1 MSIDPIADPSTSTAS
16 ASKSNIT
23 KTVTSKGTLSTL
35 VSPAT
40 HLQWKINEK
49 CLCYHGPLIYEAKIL
64 KIRNFTPE
72 DTENGEIGPNFLV
85 HYKGWK
91 QTWDEWVTE
100 QRILKLDEA
109 GIAKQK
115 ALSQSA
121 LAAQHAGANAA
132 AGKMKDLSGKTTLGN
147 PAGSSASA
155 GGSTRSGI
163 RKEGT
168 RGTKRTRE
176 EDDGHNARR
185 AEMKLNVP
193 EVLKVFLVDDW
204 EAVTKNHQLVTLPR
218 SPTVRQILNQFED
231 HVKSTTTSL
240 PTPALLTHTIC
251 SGLQIYFDRS
261 CGMSLLY
268 RFERYQ
274 YAEVRK
280 KYITGPQVKIEE
292 SSDIEMSSI
301 YGGEHLLRM
310 LVSLP
315 QMVANS
321 QMDAESISL
330 VKEYVNE
337 LLRYLESNKD
347 DIFQREYDT
356 PSESYGNT
364 VRS

>member
-1 MSIDPIADPSTSTAS
+1 MSADPVVDPSTSTAG
-16 ASKSNIT
+16 ASKSNVIKST
-23 KTVTSKGTLSTL
+23 TSRSTVSTL
-35 VSPAT
+35 LSSAT
-40 HLQWKINEK
+40 QLQWKINEK

-64 KIRNFTPE
+64 KIRVFTPE

-109 GIAKQK
+109 GIAKQRTL
-115 ALSQSA
+115 AQSA
-121 LAAQHAGANAA
+121 VAAQSASGNVA
-132 AGKMKDLSGKTTLGN
+132 AGKMKDSSGKTTTTN
-147 PAGSSASA
+147 PAGPSASA
-155 GGSTRSGI
+155 GGSTRSGV
-163 RKEGT
+163 RKEGA
-168 RGTKRTRE
+168 RGTKRGRE
-176 EDDGHNARR
+176 DDDGHNARR

-193 EVLKVFLVDDW
+193 ELLKVLLVDDW

-218 SPTVRQILNQFED
+218 SPTVHQILSQFEE
-231 HVKSTTTSL
+231 HVKSTMTSL
-240 PTPALLTHTIC
+240 PDPQLLTHTIC
-251 SGLQIYFDRS
+251 AGLQIYFDRS

-268 RFERYQ
+268 RFERHQ

-292 SSDIEMSSI
+292 SSDVEMSSI

-321 QMDAESISL
+321 QMDGESISL
-330 VKEYVNE
+330 VREYVNE
-337 LLRYLESNKD
+337 LLRYLESNKES
-347 DIFQREYDT
+347 IFQREYDT

>member
-1 MSIDPIADPSTSTAS
+1 MSADPVGEPSTSTAGI
-16 ASKSNIT
+16 SKPIIT
-23 KTVTSKGTLSTL
+23 KTSTAKGNLSSL
-35 VSPAT
+35 VSPTT
-40 HLQWKINEK
+40 HVQWKINEK

-64 KIRNFTPE
+64 KIRVFTPE

-100 QRILKLDEA
+100 QRILKFDEA

-121 LAAQHAGANAA
+121 LAAQNAGA
-132 AGKMKDLSGKTTLGN
+132 AGKMKDSSGKTIGN
-147 PAGSSASA
+147 PAGLSISA

-163 RKEGT
+163 RKEGA
-168 RGTKRTRE
+168 RGTKRARE
-176 EDDGHNARR
+176 DDDGHNARR
-185 AEMKLNVP
+185 AEMKLSVP
-193 EVLKVFLVDDW
+193 EILKVLLVDDW

-218 SPTVRQILNQFED
+218 SPTVRQILGQFED

-251 SGLQIYFDRS
+251 AGLQIYFDRS

-268 RFERYQ
+268 RFERHQ
-274 YAEVRK
+274 YAEIRK

-292 SSDIEMSSI
+292 SSDVEMSSI

-315 QMVANS
+315 QMVAHS
-321 QMDAESISL
+321 QMDGESISL

-347 DIFQREYDT
+347 SIFQREYDT

>member
-1 MSIDPIADPSTSTAS
+1 MSGEASTSDAGSSKTAKTSTA
-16 ASKSNIT
+16 
-23 KTVTSKGTLSTL
+23 KGTLTTLHST
-35 VSPAT
+35 AT
-40 HLQWKINEK
+40 NQQWKINEK

-64 KIRNFTPE
+64 KIRVFTPE

-100 QRILKLDEA
+100 PRILKLDEA

-115 ALSQSA
+115 SLSQSA
-121 LAAQHAGANAA
+121 LAAQAGANAA
-132 AGKMKDLSGKTTLGN
+132 AGKMKDASGKASTANASG
-147 PAGSSASA
+147 ASASA

-163 RKEGT
+163 RKEGA
-168 RGTKRTRE
+168 RGTKRARE
-176 EDDGHNARR
+176 DDDGHTARR
-185 AEMKLNVP
+185 SEMKLAVP
-193 EVLKVFLVDDW
+193 EVLKVLLVDDW

-218 SPTVRQILNQFED
+218 SPTVRQILSQFED
-231 HVKSTTTSL
+231 HVKTTTTSL
-240 PTPALLTHTIC
+240 PSPTLLTHTIC

-268 RFERYQ
+268 RFERHQ

-321 QMDAESISL
+321 QMDGESVSL

-347 DIFQREYDT
+347 SIFQREYDT

>member
-1 MSIDPIADPSTSTAS
+1 MSADPVASTSEPPVAS
-16 ASKSNIT
+16 TSRSSTSKS
-23 KTVTSKGTLSTL
+23 TSKGTLSNFI
-35 VSPAT
+35 SPT
-40 HLQWKINEK
+40 TSLQWKVNEK

-64 KIRNFTPE
+64 KIRVFTPE
-72 DTENGEIGPNFLV
+72 DTENGEVGPNFLV

-100 QRILKLDEA
+100 SRILKLDEA

-121 LAAQHAGANAA
+121 LAAQSAGASAVVGKGKDTSGKGSNAA
-132 AGKMKDLSGKTTLGN
+132 TTTL
-147 PAGSSASA
+147 ASA
-155 GGSTRSGI
+155 GGSTRSGV
-163 RKEGT
+163 RKEGA
-168 RGTKRTRE
+168 RGTKRARE
-176 EDDGHNARR
+176 DDDGHNARR
-185 AEMKLNVP
+185 SEMKLTVP
-193 EVLKVFLVDDW
+193 EVLKVLLVDDW

-218 SPTVRQILNQFED
+218 SPTVHEILKQFEE
-231 HVKSTTTSL
+231 HVKTTTTSL

-261 CGMSLLY
+261 CGVSLLY
-268 RFERYQ
+268 RFERAQ

-337 LLRYLESNKD
+337 LLKFLEINKD
-347 DIFQREYDT
+347 RIFQREYDT

>member
-1 MSIDPIADPSTSTAS
+1 MSIDPIADPSTSTAG

-23 KTVTSKGTLSTL
+23 KT
-35 VSPAT
+35 
-40 HLQWKINEK
+40 INEK

>member
-1 MSIDPIADPSTSTAS
+1 MSIDPIADPSTSTAG

-23 KTVTSKGTLSTL
+23 KT
-35 VSPAT
+35 
-40 HLQWKINEK
+40 INEK

-91 QTWDEWVTE
+91 QTQVDLAISWDEWVTE

-132 AGKMKDLSGKTTLGN
+132 AGKMKEMSGKTTLGN

-268 RFERYQ
+268 RFERHQ

-280 KYITGPQVKIEE
+280 KYITGPQVKE